1 MIKGCNKRVIV
12 MKETGNEMIEE
23 AIFILKAVSGK
34 NTVCDNDIVKHAN
47 SILEKSMF
55 DERFSLLSMNVSK
68 EPKPVKKHT
77 VFFTGMAVGII
88 ISAAVF
94 FII

>member
-12 MKETGNEMIEE
+12 MKDTGNEMIEE

-34 NTVCDNDIVKHAN
+34 NAVSDNDIIKHAN
-47 SILEKSMF
+47 SILEKSRF

-68 EPKPVKKHT
+68 EPQPAKKHT
-77 VFFTGMAVGII
+77 FFFTGMAVGIL